1 MRAGDLL
8 RETGSALDSNR
19 GRSLLTVL
27 GIVIGIAAVIAMTAL
42 IDGVKY
48 ALVGQLGL
56 NRARLVYIY
65 CWTPYG
71 SVTANDLDKWE
82 RDLPEYE
89 FITGTAYGWGDM
101 TAGANSSNGQ
111 IMGTYPEFFDAMGI
125 NLVKGRF
132 YTERE
137 VDKGSL
143 VIVIDE
149 TTARTLFGAEGDAL
163 GKAIKI
169 GNYEFEV
176 IGVTEASQMTS
187 NTSYMPFSTL
197 NTRVNNYESVDQI
210 LGYARE
216 DVDPDA
222 LAEKTDGYLRSLYNI
237 DEEEGNGYVY
247 VYTMASVTRQ
257 LDSTMM
263 SFQLLMTAVA
273 SISLIVG
280 GIGIMNMMLTNVT
293 ERIREIGLRKA
304 LGARASDITK
314 QFLVESV
321 FLCLAGGVIGI
332 IVGYLS
338 ALALSGVASSLMEVG
353 SLTPVIDVQTVLL
366 ATGIC
371 VGIGVLFGY
380 GPAKRAARLD
390 PVESLHYQ

>member
-56 NRARLVYIY
+56 NRARLVYIN
-65 CWTPYG
+65 CWTQYG
-71 SVTANDLDKWE
+71 SVTVNDLDKWE

-111 IMGTYPEFFDAMGI
+111 MMGTYPEFFDAMGI
-125 NLVKGRF
+125 NLVEGRF

-137 VDKGSL
+137 VEKGSL

-149 TTARTLFGAEGDAL
+149 TTARTLFGGSSEAL

-187 NTSYMPFSTL
+187 NTSYLPFSTL

-216 DVDPDA
+216 DVDPEEV
-222 LAEKTDGYLRSLYNI
+222 AEKTDAYLRKTYAI

-257 LDSTMM
+257 LDSTML

-304 LGARASDITK
+304 LGARAGDITL
-314 QFLVESV
+314 QFLLESIT
-321 FLCLAGGVIGI
+321 LCVAGGVIGI
-332 IVGYLS
+332 LAGYGGAW
-338 ALALSGVASSLMEVG
+338 ALAGVASGFAGIEG
-353 SLTPVIDVQTVLL
+353 LTPVITPGAVGM

-380 GPAKRAARLD
+380 YPARRAAKLD
-390 PVESLHYQ
+390 PVESLRFQ

>member
-1 MRAGDLL
+1 MRVGDLI

-56 NRARLVYIY
+56 NRARLVYIN
-65 CWTPYG
+65 CWTQYG
-71 SVTANDLDKWE
+71 SVSATDLDRWE
-82 RDLPEYE
+82 ADLPEYE
-89 FITGTAYGWGDM
+89 FITGTAYGWSEM
-101 TAGANSSNGQ
+101 TVGANSSDGQ
-111 IMGTYPEFFDAMGI
+111 IMGTYPEFFDAMGL
-125 NLVKGRF
+125 NLVEGRY

-137 VDKGSL
+137 VEKGSL

-176 IGVTEASQMTS
+176 IGVTEASQATS

-216 DVDPDA
+216 DVDPEEV
-222 LAEKTDGYLRSLYNI
+222 AEKTDAYLRKTYAI

-257 LDSTMM
+257 LDSTML

-273 SISLIVG
+273 SISLVVG

-304 LGARASDITK
+304 LGARAGDITM
-314 QFLVESV
+314 QFLLESIT
-321 FLCLAGGVIGI
+321 LCVAGGVIGI
-332 IVGYLS
+332 LAGYGGAW
-338 ALALSGVASSLMEVG
+338 ALTGVASGFAGIEG
-353 SLTPVIDVQTVLL
+353 ITPVITPGAVGM

-371 VGIGVLFGY
+371 VGIGVVFGY
-380 GPAKRAARLD
+380 YPARRAARLD
-390 PVESLHYQ
+390 PVESLRYQ

>member
-197 NTRVNNYESVDQI
+197 NTRVNN
-210 LGYARE
+210 
-216 DVDPDA
+216 
-222 LAEKTDGYLRSLYNI
+222 
-237 DEEEGNGYVY
+237 
-247 VYTMASVTRQ
+247 
-257 LDSTMM
+257 ST
-263 SFQLLMTAVA
+263 
-273 SISLIVG
+273 
-280 GIGIMNMMLTNVT
+280 
-293 ERIREIGLRKA
+293 
-304 LGARASDITK
+304 RASTRSWAMRARTSIPMRSPRRPTATCGR
-314 QFLVESV
+314 STTSTRRRATAT
-321 FLCLAGGVIGI
+321 CTSIRWRRSRAN
-332 IVGYLS
+332 S
-338 ALALSGVASSLMEVG
+338 
-353 SLTPVIDVQTVLL
+353 TP
-366 ATGIC
+366 
-371 VGIGVLFGY
+371 
-380 GPAKRAARLD
+380 R
-390 PVESLHYQ
+390 

>member
-1 MRAGDLL
+1 MRAMDLV

-42 IDGVKY
+42 IDGVKS

-56 NRARLVYIY
+56 NRARLVYID
-65 CWTPYG
+65 CWTQYG
-71 SVTANDLDKWE
+71 SVSKTDLERWE
-82 RDLPEYE
+82 TDLADYE
-89 FITGTAYGWGDM
+89 FITGASYGWGEM
-101 TAGANSSNGQ
+101 SAGANTSNGM
-111 IMGTYPEFFDAMGI
+111 IMGTYPEFFDAMGLT
-125 NLVKGRF
+125 LVEGRF

-137 VDKGSL
+137 VEKGAL

-149 TTARTLFGAEGDAL
+149 TTARTLFGTDGEYL
-163 GKAIKI
+163 GKTIKI

-176 IGVTEASQMTS
+176 IGVTEATQVSS
-187 NTSYMPFSTL
+187 NTSYMPFTTV
-197 NTRVNNYESVDQI
+197 NTRINGYESMDQI
-210 LGYARE
+210 LGYAR
-216 DVDPDA
+216 DGVDPDE
-222 LAEKTDGYLRSLYNI
+222 LAERTDAYLRNTYGI

-247 VYTMASVTRQ
+247 VYTMASITRQ

-273 SISLIVG
+273 SISLVVG

-304 LGARASDITK
+304 LGARASDITR
-314 QFLVESV
+314 QFLLESV
-321 FLCLAGGVIGI
+321 TLCVAGGIIGILAGYGGAW
-332 IVGYLS
+332 
-338 ALALSGVASSLMEVG
+338 ALAGVASSLAELEGVVPIITPGAVG
-353 SLTPVIDVQTVLL
+353 M

-371 VGIGVLFGY
+371 VGIGILFGY
-380 GPAKRAARLD
+380 YPARRAAKLN
-390 PVESLHYQ
+390 PVESLRYQ

>member
-293 ERIREIGLRKA
+293 ERIR
-304 LGARASDITK
+304 GARAGDITL
-314 QFLVESV
+314 QFLLESIT
-321 FLCLAGGVIGI
+321 LCVAGGVIGI
-332 IVGYLS
+332 LAGYGGAW
-338 ALALSGVASSLMEVG
+338 ALAGLASGLAGIEGV
-353 SLTPVIDVQTVLL
+353 TPVITPGAVGM

-371 VGIGVLFGY
+371 VGIGVVFGY
-380 GPAKRAARLD
+380 YPARRAARLD
-390 PVESLHYQ
+390 PVESLRYQ